1 MIDKTPVKII
11 AVIVIPIVLAVLIR
25 FATWDEK
32 DTKSKK
38 GSDKTEK
45 IDLKG
50 FDNESAA
57 KVMIS
62 WLLPEKLLEVS
73 GIAWMDADRFACV
86 QDELGKIFIFNAR
99 LNKIEKEIPF
109 GPNGDYEG
117 VAVVGKNLYV
127 LRADGTL
134 FGVENFA
141 SDKPNVKMYKTHL
154 GKKQDC
160 ESLAYD
166 DKNNRLLVAVK
177 EEDSFSKDYKGIY
190 GFDLTSKAMSS
201 TPVYKI
207 NLKDAIFE
215 QVDEE
220 KTKNLISPSDIDIN
234 PLNGSIYILEGTV
247 PKLLI
252 MSPEGKLLSLYKL
265 DKKEFPQ
272 PEGITFADNGTMF
285 ISNEGNKKDEK
296 EGNILQVDLLNK

>member
-1 MIDKTPVKII
+1 MVDKTPVKII
-11 AVIVIPIVLAVLIR
+11 AIIVIPIVVAVLIR
-25 FATWDEK
+25 FATLDEK
-32 DTKSKK
+32 DSKSEK
-38 GSDKTEK
+38 GSEKTEK
-45 IDLKG
+45 IDLK
-50 FDNESAA
+50 DSDSESAA

-109 GPNGDYEG
+109 GPKGDYEG
-117 VAVVGKNLYV
+117 IAVVGQNIYV
-127 LRADGTL
+127 LRADGNL
-134 FGVENFA
+134 FGVENYA
-141 SDKPNVKMYKTHL
+141 SDKRNVKMYKTHL
-154 GKKQDC
+154 GKKQDS

-166 DKNNRLLVAVK
+166 EKNNRLLVAVK
-177 EEDSFSKDYKGIY
+177 ADDPIGKDYKGIY
-190 GFDLTSKAMSS
+190 GFDLKSKAMSS

-215 QVDEE
+215 ELNEE
-220 KTKNLISPSDIDIN
+220 KSKNVISPSDIDIN
-234 PLNGSIYILEGTV
+234 PINGNIYILEGTN

-252 MSPEGKLLSLYKL
+252 MNPAGKLLSLYKL
-265 DKKEFPQ
+265 DKKEFSQ
-272 PEGITFADNGTMF
+272 PEGLSFSDDGIMF
-285 ISNEGNKKDEK
+285 ISNEGDKK

>member
-1 MIDKTPVKII
+1 MVDKTPVKII
-11 AVIVIPIVLAVLIR
+11 AIIVIPIVLAVLIR

-32 DTKSKK
+32 DTKSDK
-38 GSDKTEK
+38 GSDITEK
-45 IDLKG
+45 IDLKDS
-50 FDNESAA
+50 DNESA

-117 VAVVGKNLYV
+117 VAVVGKDIYV

-141 SDKPNVKMYKTHL
+141 SDKRNVKMYKTHL

-177 EEDSFSKDYKGIY
+177 EEDPFSKDYKGIY
-190 GFDLTSKAMSS
+190 GFDLRSKAMSS

-207 NLKDAIFE
+207 NLKDAIFDE
-215 QVDEE
+215 VKEE

-234 PLNGSIYILEGTV
+234 PLNGNIYLLEGTD

-252 MSPEGKLLSLYKL
+252 MSPAGKLLSLYKL
-265 DKKEFPQ
+265 DKKEFTQ
-272 PEGITFADNGTMF
+272 PEGLTFADNGTMF
-285 ISNEGNKKDEK
+285 ISNEGDKKNKK